1 MCQLLFTGSTTLPGV
16 EVINTMS
23 NVAINN
29 EEPPPIPEYL
39 EIEQCPA
46 YGTVNH
52 KWRYHR

>member
-1 MCQLLFTGSTTLPGV
+1 MCHSLFTGGTTLPRV
-16 EVINTMS
+16 EVANAI
-23 NVAINN
+23 AIND

-52 KWRYHR
+52 KWRYRR